1 MNPILVLLCVI
12 ALGLLIG
19 RVSFRGISLGTSA
32 ILFVALLAG
41 HYGWTIPTGFGTLG
55 LALFVYCVGISAG
68 PTFFRGLASH
78 GRAMAITGSVIVLTG
93 VAVTWTCAR
102 LLGLPAELAGGL
114 MAGAMTS
121 TPALGAITQ
130 SSSDP
135 AAVAVGFGVAYP
147 IGIIAVVLFVQ
158 IAIKLFAKSGD
169 SDGTDSASETSGQ
182 SSAEIAESDSIGRR
196 VVRIANP
203 VVSGKRPSEIVAF
216 ADSPCQMSRV
226 QREGRWRPTPPDYQF
241 EIGDDVMLVGGAS
254 EIRRVS
260 ETLGELQDTAEPV
273 VDADRERRYVVVTSP
288 EIYGRTLKELRLRS
302 NYGVTIVRVQRHDV
316 EFVPSARTRIE
327 FGDGLVAVGEPD
339 ALAKIANAVGHRPRT
354 VNETDLLSLVAG
366 IVLGIFVG
374 NLSLQIGEFS
384 MSLGI
389 AGGPLMVGLILG
401 HFRRLGPIRGSYPP
415 AAMLLMTEGGLA
427 LFLADAGLNAGANV
441 VEVLMERGVML
452 CVAAAAIAIIPLL
465 VGFAGSRYL
474 GGRTLWQSLGATC
487 GGMTSTPGLA
497 VLTGAT
503 DSSQPATSYV
513 AAYPV
518 ALVLITVAAPWL
530 VELIG

>member
-1 MNPILVLLCVI
+1 MNSILVLLGVI
-12 ALGLLIG
+12 ALGLLVG

-41 HYGWTIPTGFGTLG
+41 HFGWTIPSGFGTLG

-78 GRAMAITGSVIVLTG
+78 GRAMAITGSSIVLTG
-93 VAVTWTCAR
+93 VIVTYICAR
-102 LLGLPAELAGGL
+102 LLDLPAELAGGL

-121 TPALGAITQ
+121 TPALGAITESANDP
-130 SSSDP
+130 SS
-135 AAVAVGFGVAYP
+135 VAVGFGVAYP

-158 IAIKLFAKSGD
+158 VAIKAFGQKENED
-169 SDGTDSASETSGQ
+169 SSDSKMKVPETS
-182 SSAEIAESDSIGRR
+182 DHDIGRG

-203 VVSGKRPSEIVAF
+203 IVAGKRPSEIVAF

-241 EIGDDVMLVGGAS
+241 EMGDEVMLVGEQADLH
-254 EIRRVS
+254 RVS
-260 ETLGELQDTAEPV
+260 ETLGEWMNVADPV

-302 NYGVTIVRVQRHDV
+302 KYGVTIVRVKRHDV
-316 EFVPSARTRIE
+316 EFVPSARTRLE
-327 FGDGLVAVGEPD
+327 FGDTLTAVGEPD
-339 ALAKIANAVGHRPRT
+339 ALASIATAVGHRPRT

-366 IVLGIFVG
+366 IVAGILLGK
-374 NLSLQIGEFS
+374 LSLQFGNVS
-384 MSLGI
+384 MSLGV
-389 AGGPLMVGLILG
+389 AGGPLMIGLVLG

-441 VEVLMERGVML
+441 MQVLRERGLLL
-452 CVAAAAIAIIPLL
+452 CVAAAAVAIIPLL
-465 VGFAGSRYL
+465 VGFCGSRFL
-474 GGRTLWQSLGATC
+474 GKRTLWQSLGATC

-530 VELIG
+530 VGLLS

>member
-41 HYGWTIPTGFGTLG
+41 HFGWSIPTGFGTLG

-93 VAVTWTCAR
+93 VAVTWVCAR
-102 LLGLPAELAGGL
+102 LLDLPAELAGGL

-130 SSSDP
+130 SSDDP

-158 IAIKLFAKSGD
+158 IAIKLFAKTSDDELD
-169 SDGTDSASETSGQ
+169 SSSDSSEPST
-182 SSAEIAESDSIGRR
+182 AEIAESSSIGRR

-203 VVSGKRPSEIVAF
+203 VVAGKRPSDIAAF

-226 QREGRWRPTPPDYQF
+226 QREGRWRPTPPNYKF
-241 EIGDDVMLVGGAS
+241 EIGDEVMLVGGS
-254 EIRRVS
+254 LEIRRVS
-260 ETLGELQDTAEPV
+260 ETLGELQDTADPV

-302 NYGVTIVRVQRHDV
+302 KYGVTIVRVQRHDV
-316 EFVPSARTRIE
+316 EFVPSSRTRIE

-339 ALAKIANAVGHRPRT
+339 ALAKIATAVGHRPRT

-374 NLSLQIGEFS
+374 NLSLRIGEFS

-465 VGFAGSRYL
+465 VGFAGSRYF

-530 VELIG
+530 VDLIG

>member
-12 ALGLLIG
+12 ALGLLVG

-41 HYGWTIPTGFGTLG
+41 HYGWSIPTGFGTLG

-93 VAVTWTCAR
+93 VAVTWVCAR
-102 LLGLPAELAGGL
+102 LLDLPAELAGGL

-130 SSSDP
+130 SSDNP

-147 IGIIAVVLFVQ
+147 IGIISVVLFVQ
-158 IAIKLFAKSGD
+158 IAIKLFATSDDDDKNGSASPAD
-169 SDGTDSASETSGQ
+169 SDAETTPSN
-182 SSAEIAESDSIGRR
+182 SIGRR

-203 VVSGKRPSEIVAF
+203 VVSGKRPSEIAAF

-241 EIGDDVMLVGGAS
+241 QIGDDVMLVGGAS
-254 EIRRVS
+254 EISRVS
-260 ETLGELQDTAEPV
+260 ETLGELQDTADPV

-288 EIYGRTLKELRLRS
+288 EIYGHTLKELRLRS
-302 NYGVTIVRVQRHDV
+302 KYGVTIVRVQRHDV
-316 EFVPSARTRIE
+316 EFVPSSRTRIE

-339 ALAKIANAVGHRPRT
+339 ALAKIAAAVGHRPRT

-441 VEVLMERGVML
+441 VEVLMERGVLL
-452 CVAAAAIAIIPLL
+452 CVAAAAIAIVPLL
-465 VGFAGSRYL
+465 VGFAGSRYF

-518 ALVLITVAAPWL
+518 ALVMITIAAPWL
-530 VELIG
+530 VDLIS